1 MLLTLI
7 LLTADSGMARANALK
22 NMLVGAT
29 SIAAAVTFAVL
40 TKVNWEAAAPLAAGM
55 LAGSAVGPRIA
66 RRMPPGLLRWLVA
79 LMGLGFA
86 VRLWVADG

>member
-1 MLLTLI
+1 
-7 LLTADSGMARANALK
+7 
-22 NMLVGAT
+22 MLVGAA

-40 TKVNWEAAAPLAAGM
+40 AKVDWAVVAPLAAG
-55 LAGSAVGPRIA
+55 LLSGSVLGPRVA

-86 VRLWVADG
+86 VRLWFTAS